1 MLVTLPL
8 AQFSAS
14 QALQGADDVTT
25 LEPGQ
30 FSMRTQVDTVIY
42 YYRGLEFPT
51 SLNQLLVGHTNNLVL
66 FLRSEFFVLAISKTV
81 QINPCHPHLPEKH
94 GQLITLKLL
103 ILTH

>member
-30 FSMRTQVDTVIY
+30 FSLRTQVDTVIY
-42 YYRGLEFPT
+42 Y
-51 SLNQLLVGHTNNLVL
+51 
-66 FLRSEFFVLAISKTV
+66 
-81 QINPCHPHLPEKH
+81 
-94 GQLITLKLL
+94 
-103 ILTH
+103 